1 MFPRI
6 PFPLQFQVSKEH
18 KSCFMG
24 NLEEMFPTLKELEQ
38 GEGFCDI
45 SICGWVAAGWRRGDR
60 QLLGSQQLWLSLFP
74 PSASLTP
81 GPGTHQASLQSVAA
95 SPIADTYS
103 IRGGGL
109 NQAPVYPC
117 RSHSGSN
124 LSLFPIV
131 PFQLPSL
138 KADMTTSHRMFP
150 LLTSSHN
157 YVKSNPYNK
166 SYPNGSARRYQE
178 MFLSQVTLSW
188 GPSRTKNSSIQKA
201 GERPCRH
208 GESHLQ
214 RLEDI

>member
-6 PFPLQFQVSKEH
+6 PFPLQFQVSNEH
-18 KSCFMG
+18 KNCFMG
-24 NLEEMFPTLKELEQ
+24 NLEEMLPTIKEFEQ
-38 GEGFCDI
+38 GKGFCDI
-45 SICGWVAAGWRRGDR
+45 SICGWVSAGWRRGGQAAAR
-60 QLLGSQQLWLSLFP
+60 LTATLALFP

-81 GPGTHQASLQSVAA
+81 GPGTYQASLQSVAA

-124 LSLFPIV
+124 LSLVPIV

-166 SYPNGSARRYQE
+166 SYPNGSARGYQE
-178 MFLSQVTLSW
+178 MSLSQVTLSW
-188 GPSRTKNSSIQKA
+188 GPSKTKNSSIQKA